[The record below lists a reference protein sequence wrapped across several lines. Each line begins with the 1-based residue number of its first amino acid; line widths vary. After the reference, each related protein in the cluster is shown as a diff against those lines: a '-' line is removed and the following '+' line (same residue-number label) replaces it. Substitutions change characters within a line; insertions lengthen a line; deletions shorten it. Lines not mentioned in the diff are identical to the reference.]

1 MLKEDGIVGN
11 AGLGER
17 NERGHLLVEFAMSN
31 QLAIKNTMFQKHPRR
46 LYTWTSPD
54 GKTKNKI
61 DYIMIE
67 KRWSSSIQNVTTKRD
82 ADCDTDHELL
92 VATLKIRLK
101 CKKKTDLPIRYNVQ
115 DISQDFKVEIRNR
128 FKVLLE
134 HIAEKCLDEIANEKY
149 IHGNSGKTSP
159 KKNQQKTKMD
169 VRTNT

>member
-1 MLKEDGIVGN
+1 MTINKAQGQTLKVTGLDLQQPNFAHGMLYV
-11 AGLGER
+11 ALSER

-31 QLAIKNTMFQKHPRR
+31 QLAIKNTMFQKHLRR

-54 GKTKNKI
+54 GKTKNQI

-82 ADCDTDHELL
+82 AGCDTDHELLFL

-115 DISQDFKVEIRNR
+115 NISQDFKL
-128 FKVLLE
+128 K
-134 HIAEKCLDEIANEKY
+134 
-149 IHGNSGKTSP
+149 
-159 KKNQQKTKMD
+159 
-169 VRTNT
+169 

>member
-1 MLKEDGIVGN
+1 MNGD
-11 AGLGER
+11 
-17 NERGHLLVEFAMSN
+17 LLAMSN

-54 GKTKNKI
+54 GKTKNQI

-115 DISQDFKVEIRNR
+115 GISQDFKVEIRNR

-134 HIAEKCLDEIANEKY
+134 HIAEKCPDEIANETRNIFMETARK
-149 IHGNSGKTSP
+149 HLR
-159 KKNQQKTKMD
+159 KKPNKKQKWMSEQTLNKIK
-169 VRTNT
+169 